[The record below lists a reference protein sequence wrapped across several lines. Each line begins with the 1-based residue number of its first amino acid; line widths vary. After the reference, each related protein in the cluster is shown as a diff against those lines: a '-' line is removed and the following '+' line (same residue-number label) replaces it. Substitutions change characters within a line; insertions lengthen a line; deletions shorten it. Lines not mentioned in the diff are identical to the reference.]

1 MGDVFLQEETGSTN
15 MEVVIQRPSTNLFRA
30 GTETRVKVVKK
41 HHTATVFPYGDQT
54 FTVITLELEDKKDE
68 EAARFLW
75 KAGYEALSTHR
86 SIQFPK
92 MVGLMKSNV
101 PSFILCQE
109 LANGHEVFDRPFE
122 NNIVFDYLE
131 YTRHNAIQAIRTT
144 LTVSEWWSNWSFD
157 VNAKTWHYDIAR
169 ASLEPHYELFDPRYY
184 TPTPLPPRATPPR
197 LVDNDIITCFEKTFG
212 DALYLWASCGRLEH
226 RDHSLN
232 WQHGLLTFG
241 AVVHKYGILAH
252 FPSTP
257 NPEWAFENRSGIKA
271 SYSAKVFIDE
281 ISVVIT
287 RDFSPNL
294 PPAYLFVPPLCV
306 TLVNGMYCIP
316 YPLCNPCFYWAIDPA
331 GVNVIP
337 EKEWDNHGISNLAV
351 EIRLGTTWLDFRY
364 SQTRNYMRR
373 KGYEPT
379 DGKRYAQDHGYPELI
394 FGDPH
399 DQRMIDLNGSKCD
412 SEHTLEREQAPL
424 PPRDERTMTRWVKGS
439 WGFLKNACKLPL
451 DLQRPD
457 SDHRPLSRYWT
468 LTTREQ
474 SFTSGK

>member
-1 MGDVFLQEETGSTN
+1 
-15 MEVVIQRPSTNLFRA
+15 
-30 GTETRVKVVKK
+30 
-41 HHTATVFPYGDQT
+41 
-54 FTVITLELEDKKDE
+54 
-68 EAARFLW
+68 
-75 KAGYEALSTHR
+75 
-86 SIQFPK
+86 
-92 MVGLMKSNV
+92 
-101 PSFILCQE
+101 
-109 LANGHEVFDRPFE
+109 
-122 NNIVFDYLE
+122 
-131 YTRHNAIQAIRTT
+131 
-144 LTVSEWWSNWSFD
+144 VSEWWSNWSFD

-226 RDHSLN
+226 RDHSLH

-257 NPEWAFENRSGIKA
+257 NPEWAFENRSGIRA
-271 SYSAKVFIDE
+271 SYSEKVSSRVDFLPDRNSHNVGLELCFSLRFPLQECNRLRAAYLCQSNLPHDEWPDLALFFIDE

-306 TLVNGMYCIP
+306 TLINGMYCIP
-316 YPLCNPCFYWAIDPA
+316 YPLCNPCFYWAVDPA
-331 GVNVIP
+331 GINVIP
-337 EKEWDNHGISNLAV
+337 EEEWDKYGIPKLAAK
-351 EIRLGTTWLDFRY
+351 I
-364 SQTRNYMRR
+364 R

-394 FGDPH
+394 LGDPH

-424 PPRDERTMTRWVKGS
+424 PPRDERTMTRWVKGP
-439 WGFLKNACKLPL
+439 WGFLNNAYIGPSRDESNLPRAASEA
-451 DLQRPD
+451 QAFEVGSSG
-457 SDHRPLSRYWT
+457 SDYGCVDGGDAYESIRQSAGDHKRRRGSSFWVWLMICVVTGARLIFLLHPSLFRSRFPSVLS
-468 LTTREQ
+468 
-474 SFTSGK
+474 TSMPVRH